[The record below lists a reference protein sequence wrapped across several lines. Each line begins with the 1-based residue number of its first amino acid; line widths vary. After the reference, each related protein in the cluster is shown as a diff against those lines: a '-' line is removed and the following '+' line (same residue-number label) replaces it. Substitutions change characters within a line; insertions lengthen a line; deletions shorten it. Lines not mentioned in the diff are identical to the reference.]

1 MQTCRTYGLILIG
14 VLASACAPTLVNFA
28 PQQQVHVVQAGETLY
43 AIAWRHRLD
52 VRDLVRWNQLENP
65 DLILVGQRLVLMPSD
80 SSSPPAS
87 EPSGSESADS
97 QPPASGPVVSQP
109 AGSGQAGS
117 QPTVSSPPASGPSA
131 SAPVVSRPADSVQA
145 GSEPAVSRP
154 PASAPSG
161 SEPAVSRPASSG
173 QAGSE
178 PVVSRPPASVPS
190 APEPSTQAASTPPV
204 SKPPASAQPASPP
217 ARTPPASLSA
227 SGWQWPVRGPVVSP
241 YGASAGA
248 ETGIGI
254 GGEIGAS
261 IRAAAPGDV
270 VYAGDGL
277 AAYGNL
283 IIIKH
288 NDTYLSAYGHND
300 QMVVSEGD
308 AVDQGQEIARM
319 GLGPERKPQL
329 HFEIRRNG
337 TPVDPMGYLPR

>member
-1 MQTCRTYGLILIG
+1 M
-14 VLASACAPTLVNFA
+14 
-28 PQQQVHVVQAGETLY
+28 
-43 AIAWRHRLD
+43 
-52 VRDLVRWNQLENP
+52 
-65 DLILVGQRLVLMPSD
+65 
-80 SSSPPAS
+80 
-87 EPSGSESADS
+87 
-97 QPPASGPVVSQP
+97 
-109 AGSGQAGS
+109 
-117 QPTVSSPPASGPSA
+117 
-131 SAPVVSRPADSVQA
+131 
-145 GSEPAVSRP
+145 
-154 PASAPSG
+154 
-161 SEPAVSRPASSG
+161 
-173 QAGSE
+173 
-178 PVVSRPPASVPS
+178 
-190 APEPSTQAASTPPV
+190 
-204 SKPPASAQPASPP
+204 
-217 ARTPPASLSA
+217 
-227 SGWQWPVRGPVVSP
+227 VSP
-241 YGASAGA
+241 YGASAGT

>member
-87 EPSGSESADS
+87 GPSG
-97 QPPASGPVVSQP
+97 SGPVVSQP

-117 QPTVSSPPASGPSA
+117 PPAVSSPPASVPSGPE
-131 SAPVVSRPADSVQA
+131 PVVSRPAGSGQA
-145 GSEPAVSRP
+145 GSEPAVSQPPASVPSGPEPVVSQP
-154 PASAPSG
+154 PASA
-161 SEPAVSRPASSG
+161 
-173 QAGSE
+173 
-178 PVVSRPPASVPS
+178 PS

-227 SGWQWPVRGPVVSP
+227 SGWQWPVRGPVVNP
-241 YGASAGA
+241 YGASAGT